1 MGTLPLC
8 AHPGNLFEVIKCIPP
23 LITVLIQE
31 SSKLLYV
38 LFLYEPFAAQA
49 FGDLGAAVGVTSV
62 CRQEVHVQHWLSEN
76 SWE

>member
-1 MGTLPLC
+1 MDYISNYRFDLGKQQ
-8 AHPGNLFEVIKCIPP
+8 AVICS
-23 LITVLIQE
+23 VLIRAF
-31 SSKLLYV
+31 V
-38 LFLYEPFAAQA
+38 VQA